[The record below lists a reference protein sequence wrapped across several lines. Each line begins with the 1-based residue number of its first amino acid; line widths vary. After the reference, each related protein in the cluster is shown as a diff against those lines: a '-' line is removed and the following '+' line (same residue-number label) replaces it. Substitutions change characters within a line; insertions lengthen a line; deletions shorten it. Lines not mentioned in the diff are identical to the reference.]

1 MDDIKALRAD
11 LEELVLRDRIPLSG
25 LEEIKSG
32 LNSEDVREYLEAIV
46 ERAKPEESLRQK
58 FFYKDSP
65 IMKLLGVRGSPEVNI
80 GSGYVDLIL
89 KDSLGRKIIV
99 EFKRL
104 FELRRNK
111 LMRNELDWREHEEQ
125 IKRYVFSEQARFV
138 VLTNLY
144 DWYFFS
150 SKTII
155 REFKPF
161 YHATFSDLADDLE
174 GYGSLY
180 ELLERKEHGIKKGE
194 LDDRF
199 FESLREWIKILD
211 GVEFN
216 ADEREKMHLILHL
229 INKFIF
235 IQTLDDYG
243 VIDFNWLYKKW
254 TTFYDRIQL
263 AERHKEKPKVAGRYY
278 KSFIRK
284 FLEEIN
290 DFFYPLYDT
299 ELFSDSLLEKVKDE
313 PENWARFY
321 SALATV
327 LGFTPWQ
334 ETGLKMGITQYD
346 YSQIDEDILGKA
358 YETYLAEKRKE
369 KGIYYTPKYVT
380 QFIVEETLGKRL
392 EELRDAITR
401 AIRDNDFETAEKL
414 SRELFDIRV
423 ADLASGSGSFLI
435 KVLRALWGVYSA
447 VIEELRKKEDQLM
460 GKKVRDFS
468 ALVGKKNLIEG
479 IARMRKLFPG
489 DERILMSQMVL
500 RHVFA
505 VDLDENAVEVA
516 KMNLWRELIKL
527 NPKAFRWDNL
537 GENEHVLP
545 NLSLNLVSGD
555 SLMGFS
561 EPETLEGR
569 EEVKRLL
576 ELWEE
581 FIENPENLEVLEEIR
596 EIKDSLREGL
606 DEKYRELLKEKL
618 GEKAEKLNNR
628 FIHHP
633 LDFFMA
639 FFGKDGS
646 VRGGFDFIVGNPPYV
661 RIQNLKKESP
671 EYVEFL
677 NRFYESSHKNYDL
690 AIPFIERGYSLL
702 RDNGELGFIVTKKW
716 MKADYGEK
724 MRGIL
729 AKEKAVRL
737 IIDFGDG
744 QVFKGAT
751 TYTMI
756 LVLRKAKNER
766 LTYAKVE
773 ELKES
778 IEQLRAVREPEKWNE
793 QRLNVIEVPEEE
805 LSEKPWVFLTEKE
818 RKIVKKVHE
827 GSVRLEEV
835 ADIFVGVQ
843 TSADQVY
850 ILELREERGDYY
862 LVYSKATNREHLLE
876 KNLLKPLLKNR
887 DTKRWTILEY
897 KNLLLFPYRIVQEN
911 GRRKSKIID
920 ENELRTK
927 YPKTWQY
934 LLENRKI
941 LENRERG
948 KMRNNP
954 YWYGYIYEKNHDKFE
969 LPKAVGKTLANRSTF
984 AIDNSGKFY
993 LTCGAGGG
1001 YGIITKEK
1009 WRDQVSVKFL
1019 VASLNSSIADWRVK
1033 QIASEFEGG
1042 FYSYDKNAIRTLP
1055 IKLPSTDEEKALVEE
1070 IEDTVEEIIDL
1081 LKKHHLVRSLWEE
1094 WSEKLGNKKLTLR
1107 KLIETWEK
1115 GVGRLPQERLFFTDV
1130 GIISDEGTEYDGF
1143 ELELKD
1149 GVLKLLGR
1157 EGDILTPVLEL
1168 EGKEELLEHVYFSIL
1183 SLLESRR
1190 KVRTLSDVLS
1200 KTTVPTIDGS
1210 PTETERITAIVKEKA
1225 NAKHLTSFLGIVRE
1239 NEAYLDALVFKL
1251 YGLTIEETRLVL
1263 ESLGKDQNYIDSV
1276 IEHLSKL

>member
-843 TSADQVY
+843 TSADQV
-850 ILELREERGDYY
+850 I
-862 LVYSKATNREHLLE
+862 
-876 KNLLKPLLKNR
+876 
-887 DTKRWTILEY
+887 
-897 KNLLLFPYRIVQEN
+897 
-911 GRRKSKIID
+911 
-920 ENELRTK
+920 
-927 YPKTWQY
+927 
-934 LLENRKI
+934 
-941 LENRERG
+941 
-948 KMRNNP
+948 
-954 YWYGYIYEKNHDKFE
+954 
-969 LPKAVGKTLANRSTF
+969 
-984 AIDNSGKFY
+984 
-993 LTCGAGGG
+993 
-1001 YGIITKEK
+1001 
-1009 WRDQVSVKFL
+1009 
-1019 VASLNSSIADWRVK
+1019 SLN
-1033 QIASEFEGG
+1033 
-1042 FYSYDKNAIRTLP
+1042 
-1055 IKLPSTDEEKALVEE
+1055 
-1070 IEDTVEEIIDL
+1070 
-1081 LKKHHLVRSLWEE
+1081 
-1094 WSEKLGNKKLTLR
+1094 
-1107 KLIETWEK
+1107 
-1115 GVGRLPQERLFFTDV
+1115 
-1130 GIISDEGTEYDGF
+1130 
-1143 ELELKD
+1143 
-1149 GVLKLLGR
+1149 
-1157 EGDILTPVLEL
+1157 
-1168 EGKEELLEHVYFSIL
+1168 
-1183 SLLESRR
+1183 
-1190 KVRTLSDVLS
+1190 
-1200 KTTVPTIDGS
+1200 
-1210 PTETERITAIVKEKA
+1210 
-1225 NAKHLTSFLGIVRE
+1225 
-1239 NEAYLDALVFKL
+1239 
-1251 YGLTIEETRLVL
+1251 
-1263 ESLGKDQNYIDSV
+1263 
-1276 IEHLSKL
+1276 

>member
-11 LEELVLRDRIPLSG
+11 LEELVLKERIPLSE
-25 LEEIKSG
+25 LEEIKSE
-32 LNSEDVREYLEAIV
+32 LESEDVKEYLEAIV
-46 ERAKPEESLRQK
+46 ERAKPEESLRQN

-80 GSGYVDLIL
+80 GAGYVDLIL
-89 KDSLGRKIIV
+89 KDFLGRKIIV

-104 FELRRNK
+104 FELRRDK
-111 LMRNELDWREHEEQ
+111 LVRNELDWREHEEQ
-125 IKRYVFSEQARFV
+125 IKRYVFSEEARFV

-144 DWYFFS
+144 EWYFFS

-155 REFKPF
+155 QKFEPF
-161 YHATFSDLADDLE
+161 YHVTFIDLVHDLE
-174 GYGSLY
+174 QYETLY
-180 ELLERKEHGIKKGE
+180 ELLERKEHGIQKGE

-211 GVEFN
+211 RVEFN
-216 ADEREKMHLILHL
+216 ADEKEKMHLILHL
-229 INKFIF
+229 TNKFIF

-254 TTFYDRIQL
+254 HSFSDRVQL
-263 AERHKEKPKVAGRYY
+263 AERHKENPKVAGRYY
-278 KSFIRK
+278 KSFIKK

-299 ELFSDSLLEKVKDE
+299 ELFSDELWEKVKDE

-334 ETGLKMGITQYD
+334 EAGIRMGVTQYD

-392 EELRDAITR
+392 KELGEGITR
-401 AIRDNDFETAEKL
+401 AIRDNDFGRAEEL
-414 SRELFDIRV
+414 SKELFDIRV

-435 KVLRALWGVYSA
+435 KVLRALWDVYSA
-447 VIEELRKKEDQLM
+447 VIEELRNKEDE
-460 GKKVRDFS
+460 
-468 ALVGKKNLIEG
+468 LVGKKTRDLSALVQKKDILDG
-479 IARMRKLFPG
+479 VARMRKLFPS

-527 NPKAFRWDNL
+527 NPKAFRWDSL

-561 EPETLEGR
+561 TPDVLEGR
-569 EEVKRLL
+569 EEVKRLV
-576 ELWEE
+576 ELWKE
-581 FIENPENLEVLEEIR
+581 FIENPEDLEVLNEIT
-596 EIKDSLREGL
+596 ETKKALREEL
-606 DEKYRELLKEKL
+606 DERYRELLREKL
-618 GEKAEKLNNR
+618 GSKAEKLSNR
-628 FIHHP
+628 FVHHP
-633 LDFFMA
+633 LDFFMV
-639 FFGKDGS
+639 FFNEDGS

-677 NRFYESSHKNYDL
+677 NKFYESSHKNYDL

-702 RDNGELGFIVTKKW
+702 RKNGELGFIVTKKW

-724 MRGIL
+724 LREIL
-729 AKEKAVRL
+729 SRERAVRL
-737 IIDFGDG
+737 IIDFGDE

-756 LVLRKAKNER
+756 LVLRKAKNEKF
-766 LTYAKVE
+766 TYAKVE

-778 IEQLRAVREPEKWNE
+778 IEQLRAVHEPERWRE
-793 QRLNVIEVPEEE
+793 ERISVLEVPEEE
-805 LSEKPWVFLTEKE
+805 LSEKPWVFLTEGE
-818 RKIVKKVHE
+818 REIVKKVYE
-827 GSVRLEEV
+827 GNVRLI
-835 ADIFVGVQ
+835 DLTSSIFQGLA
-843 TSADQVY
+843 TSADKVY
-850 ILELREERGDYY
+850 HLIYQGEDEKYFIVLSNSTG
-862 LVYSKATNREHLLE
+862 KAYRIE
-876 KNLLKPLLKNR
+876 KDLLKPLASGENVKAFIVVPS
-887 DTKRWTILEY
+887 DK
-897 KNLLLFPYRIVQEN
+897 LLLFPYEPDDDGIYHLIPEDTFKQ
-911 GRRKSKIID
+911 
-920 ENELRTK
+920 K
-927 YPKTWQY
+927 YPNAWKY
-934 LLENRKI
+934 LLENREI

-948 KMRNNP
+948 KMKDRSD
-954 YWYGYIYEKNHDKFE
+954 WYGYIYPKNLEKHVMEKMLVPRLVSDLRIAYDQE
-969 LPKAVGKTLANRSTF
+969 GKYYV
-984 AIDNSGKFY
+984 DNVDVN
-993 LTCGAGGG
+993 
-1001 YGIITKEK
+1001 GIILKDRELYP
-1009 WRDQVSVKFL
+1009 L
-1019 VASLNSSIADWRVK
+1019 VLGLLNSSLLNYIFK
-1033 QIASEFEGG
+1033 QNSVEFASGY
-1042 FYSYDKNAIRTLP
+1042 YSANKQFIKDLP
-1055 IKLPSTDEEKALVEE
+1055 IKLPQTDEEKALAEE
-1070 IEDTVEEIIDL
+1070 IEVTVEEILDL
-1081 LKKHHLVRSLWEE
+1081 LKKHYLVKSLWEE

-1107 KLIETWEK
+1107 KLIEKWEK
-1115 GVGRLPQERLFFTDV
+1115 GVGRLPQEKLFFTNV
-1130 GIISDEGTEYDGF
+1130 RIISDEETEYDGF
-1143 ELELKD
+1143 EPELKD
-1149 GVLKLLGR
+1149 GTLRLLGR
-1157 EGDILTPVLEL
+1157 VGDILTPVLEL
-1168 EGKEELLEHVYFSIL
+1168 EGKEELLEHVYLSIL

-1190 KVRTLSDVLS
+1190 KSKTLGDILS

-1210 PTETERITAIVKEKA
+1210 PAETERITAIVKEKA
-1225 NAKHLTSFLGIVRE
+1225 NAKHLTSFLGLVRE
-1239 NEAYLDALVFKL
+1239 NEAYLDALVFRL
-1251 YGLTIEETRLVL
+1251 YGLSAEDARIVL
-1263 ESLGKDQNYIDSV
+1263 ESLGKSQDYIDSV
-1276 IEHLSKL
+1276 IEHL